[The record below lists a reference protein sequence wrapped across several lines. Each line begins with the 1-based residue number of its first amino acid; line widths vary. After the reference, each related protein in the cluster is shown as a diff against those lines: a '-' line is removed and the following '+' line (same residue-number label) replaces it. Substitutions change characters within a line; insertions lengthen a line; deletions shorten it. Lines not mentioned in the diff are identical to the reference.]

1 MASRSSKSRMV
12 FNVVNYLFLMLM
24 AILCVLPLINVLAT
38 SLSSSSAAT
47 AGQVTFWPVEFTLKS
62 YEFML
67 NKPEFL
73 RSVWITVQ
81 RVVLGTV
88 VSMGLTLLIAF
99 PLSKTSSRFRFRTL
113 YVWLFVFTILFNGG
127 LVPWYLTI
135 RNLGLLDSIWALVLP
150 GAVPVFNV
158 ILLINFF
165 RGLPRELDE
174 AALIDGAGHWGTLW
188 RIYVPLSLPAMAT
201 LVLLT
206 VVGHWNSWFD
216 GLILMNSPTNYPL
229 STYLQTVIVSQ
240 NLTTLTADQMKDLAE
255 LSNRTVQSAQ
265 IFLAALPI
273 LLLYPFLQKY
283 FVKGLTLGAVKG

>member
-1 MASRSSKSRMV
+1 MV

>member
-1 MASRSSKSRMV
+1 MISRNSMSRILFQV
-12 FNVVNYLFLMLM
+12 FNYGFLMIM
-24 AILCVLPLINVLAT
+24 AILCILPLINVLAT

-47 AGQVTFWPVEFTLKS
+47 AGQVTFWPVDFTLKS
-62 YEFML
+62 YEFMF
-67 NKPEFL
+67 NKPEFMQ
-73 RSVWITVQ
+73 SVWITVQ
-81 RVVLGTV
+81 RVVLGTAI
-88 VSMGLTLLIAF
+88 SMGLTLLIAY
-99 PLSKTSSRFRFRTL
+99 PLSKNSSKFRLRTL

-135 RNLGLLDSIWALVLP
+135 RNVGLLDSIWALVLP

-165 RGLPRELDE
+165 RGLPKELDE

-216 GLILMNSPTNYPL
+216 GLILMNSPANYPL

-240 NLTTLTADQMKDLAE
+240 NLTSLTADQMKELAE
-255 LSNRTVQSAQ
+255 LSNRTVKSAQ

-283 FVKGLTLGAVKG
+283 FVKGMTLGAVKE

>member
-1 MASRSSKSRMV
+1 MSRILFQV
-12 FNVVNYLFLMLM
+12 FNYGFLMIM
-24 AILCVLPLINVLAT
+24 AILCILPLINVLAT

-47 AGQVTFWPVEFTLKS
+47 AGQVTFWPVDFTLKS
-62 YEFML
+62 YEFMF
-67 NKPEFL
+67 NKPEFMQ
-73 RSVWITVQ
+73 SVWITVQ
-81 RVVLGTV
+81 RVVLGTAI
-88 VSMGLTLLIAF
+88 SMGLTLLIAY
-99 PLSKTSSRFRFRTL
+99 PLSKNSSKFRLRTL

-135 RNLGLLDSIWALVLP
+135 RNVGLLDSIWALVLP

-165 RGLPRELDE
+165 RGLPKELDE

-216 GLILMNSPTNYPL
+216 GLILMNSPANYPL

-240 NLTTLTADQMKDLAE
+240 NLTSLTADQMKELAE
-255 LSNRTVQSAQ
+255 LSNRTVKSAQ

-283 FVKGLTLGAVKG
+283 FVKGMTLGAVKE